1 MIIIRTTNI
10 IRKITTKTRIINRI
24 KTITKGKI
32 TKMIN
37 IIKVAKSLNEKTC
50 IVTKINIKT
59 RVDLNKIKKEIILNL
74 HSIVSKSHTTTIII
88 KKTTRDTVCKIG
100 IIIIEL
106 AIT

>member
-1 MIIIRTTNI
+1 MIITMTNI

-24 KTITKGKI
+24 KTVTKGRI
-32 TKMIN
+32 TEMIN
-37 IIKVAKSLNEKTC
+37 IIKVAKSLNEKTYM
-50 IVTKINIKT
+50 VTKINIKT
-59 RVDLNKIKKEIILNL
+59 RVDLNKIKKEIILNQ